1 METFKEQL
9 KISIF
14 GNTQNE
20 CLPYNKVEKSQL
32 YVISLLLFL
41 RRETY
46 D

>member
-20 CLPYNKVEKSQL
+20 CLPYRKKPLICYFSS
-32 YVISLLLFL
+32 VIS
-41 RRETY
+41 EEG
-46 D
+46 DI